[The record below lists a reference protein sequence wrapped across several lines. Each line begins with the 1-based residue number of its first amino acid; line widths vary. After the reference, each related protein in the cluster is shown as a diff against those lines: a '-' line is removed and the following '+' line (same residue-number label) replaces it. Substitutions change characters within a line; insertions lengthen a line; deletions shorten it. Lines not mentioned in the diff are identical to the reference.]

1 MRLSR
6 TDLVPMGTIL
16 CAGVLGL
23 MVSAGFVLSSPVGEP
38 LAPVPAEWSSGTTGT
53 WVLSVDL
60 GRAGSGE
67 ARLVL
72 HREGDRVSGTY
83 RGAMG
88 RDIEVDG
95 SVKDGLVELSFDSE
109 RGEVTYE
116 GTLEGTTMQGTCVY
130 GELGRGTFEGRRR
143 G

>member
-6 TDLVPMGTIL
+6 SDFIPLAAIL
-16 CAGVLGL
+16 CAGGLGL
-23 MVSAGFVLSSPVGEP
+23 VLSAGLLASTLQGEP
-38 LAPVPAEWSSGTTGT
+38 AAPVPAVWASGTTGT

-60 GRAGSGE
+60 GRAGRGD

-72 HREGDRVSGTY
+72 HREGDRITGTY

-88 RDIEVDG
+88 RGIEVEG
-95 SVKDGLVELSFDSE
+95 TVKDGLVELSFDSA

-116 GTLEGTTMQGTCVY
+116 GTLEGATMRGTCVY
-130 GELGRGTFEGRRR
+130 AELGPGTFEGRRR
-143 G
+143 S